1 MTTGCSSNKLLVP
14 NSAAGVGD
22 LTGAA
27 MTEQDPLEVSLE
39 DTELLVE
46 VKLLAEV
53 IVAATH
59 AEDDLDQDEIDEV
72 LDIRNC

>member
-1 MTTGCSSNKLLVP
+1 MTTGCSSNKLHVP
-14 NSAAGVGD
+14 DSARGVGD

-59 AEDDLDQDEIDEV
+59 AEEDLDQDEIDEV
-72 LDIRNC
+72 LDIGE

>member
-1 MTTGCSSNKLLVP
+1 MS
-14 NSAAGVGD
+14 
-22 LTGAA
+22 
-27 MTEQDPLEVSLE
+27 EQDPLEVSLE

-59 AEDDLDQDEIDEV
+59 APDDLDQEEIDQV
-72 LDIRNC
+72 LDIRS

>member
-1 MTTGCSSNKLLVP
+1 
-14 NSAAGVGD
+14 
-22 LTGAA
+22 
-27 MTEQDPLEVSLE
+27 MTEPDPLEVSLE

-59 AEDDLDQDEIDEV
+59 AQDDLDQDEIDEV
-72 LDIRNC
+72 LDIRS

>member
-1 MTTGCSSNKLLVP
+1 
-14 NSAAGVGD
+14 
-22 LTGAA
+22 

-59 AEDDLDQDEIDEV
+59 AADDLDQDEIDE
-72 LDIRNC
+72 LLEIRP